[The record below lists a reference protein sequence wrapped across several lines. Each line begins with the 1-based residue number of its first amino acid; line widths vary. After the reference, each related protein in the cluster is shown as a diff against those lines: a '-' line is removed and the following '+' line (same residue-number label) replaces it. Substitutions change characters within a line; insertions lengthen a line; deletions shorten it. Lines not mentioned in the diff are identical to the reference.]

1 MRKTLPIGTYGYDNE
16 QASSRKLVNCTA
28 EQGPAD
34 GNNPIIVRRMPGI
47 DSFATAGTKNRGA
60 HVFKDELYTVSGTS
74 LYKTDANGVVTTIGA
89 LPGTGRVRIA
99 DNGVT
104 MVIVTNP
111 LAYSTTGTTVSQI
124 IDGVFTGFG
133 GASDVAFLDGY
144 LIFTVPNSRVTFTSG
159 LNALTFN
166 ALDFTSIEGSTDN
179 LLGVIVDHRQAIFLK
194 EKSTELWYN
203 AGIATGYPLARSPN
217 GFLEVGCAARDTVAK
232 LGGAVYWLADD
243 LTVRQLSSD
252 SYRHSPV
259 IITNTGVAKF
269 IRNGINPLGFAYT
282 FEDKHYY
289 TLTFDSVTIE
299 YDILAK
305 EWHNRSTFARSNW
318 QVLTTIEVY
327 GDILALDSNS
337 GKIGKLSNLVR
348 TEFGGTQKVS
358 WTYQEIASEGRRIVH
373 NRFELEIG
381 TGVGLTTGEG
391 SDPQIALWIS
401 DDGGKQF
408 YEFDMR
414 SLGKRGE
421 YLDRVYWTDLGSS
434 YNRVYRCEVSDAV
447 DVLAFNTSIEVVG
460 GLF

>member
-194 EKSTELWYN
+194 ERSTELWYD
-203 AGIATGYPLARSPN
+203 AGISTGYPLARSPN
-217 GFLEVGCAARDTVAK
+217 GFLEVGCVARDTAVK

-243 LTVRQLSSD
+243 LTVRQLSGS
-252 SYRHSPV
+252 SPN
-259 IITNTGVAKF
+259 IITNPGVAKF
-269 IRNGINPLGFAYT
+269 IRGGIDPFGFAYT

-381 TGVGLTTGEG
+381 TGVGLTTGNG
-391 SDPQIALWIS
+391 SDPQIGLWIS

-408 YEFDMR
+408 YEYDTR
-414 SLGKRGE
+414 SLGKTGE

>member
-1 MRKTLPIGTYGYDNE
+1 LCLH
-16 QASSRKLVNCTA
+16 A
-28 EQGPAD
+28 
-34 GNNPIIVRRMPGI
+34 
-47 DSFATAGTKNRGA
+47 
-60 HVFKDELYTVSGTS
+60 
-74 LYKTDANGVVTTIGA
+74 
-89 LPGTGRVRIA
+89 
-99 DNGVT
+99 
-104 MVIVTNP
+104 
-111 LAYSTTGTTVSQI
+111 
-124 IDGVFTGFG
+124 
-133 GASDVAFLDGY
+133 
-144 LIFTVPNSRVTFTSG
+144 
-159 LNALTFN
+159 
-166 ALDFTSIEGSTDN
+166 
-179 LLGVIVDHRQAIFLK
+179 
-194 EKSTELWYN
+194 
-203 AGIATGYPLARSPN
+203 
-217 GFLEVGCAARDTVAK
+217 DTVAK

-243 LTVRQLSSD
+243 LTVRQLSSE
-252 SYRHSPV
+252 V
-259 IITNTGVAKF
+259 IGTVLIIITNSGVAKF
-269 IRNGINPLGFAYT
+269 IRGGINPLGFAYT

-381 TGVGLTTGEG
+381 TGVGLTTGNG
-391 SDPQIALWIS
+391 SDPQIGLWIS

-408 YEFDMR
+408 YEYDTR
-414 SLGKRGE
+414 SLGKTGE

>member
-1 MRKTLPIGTYGYDNE
+1 MRKILPIGTYGYDNE

-47 DSFATAGTKNRGA
+47 DSFVTAGTKNRGA
-60 HVFKDELYTVSGTS
+60 HVFKDELYTVSGTF
-74 LYKTDANGVVTTIGA
+74 LYKTDANGVVTTIGTI
-89 LPGTGRVRIA
+89 PGTNQVRID
-99 DNGVT
+99 DNGDT

-111 LAYSTTGTTVSQI
+111 LAFSTTGTSVLQI
-124 IDGVFTGFG
+124 TDSVFTGFG

-144 LIFTVPNSRVTFTSG
+144 LFFTVPNSRVTFASG

-166 ALDFTSIEGSTDN
+166 ALDFASIEGSTDN
-179 LLGVIVDHRQAIFLK
+179 LLGVIIDHRQAIFFK
-194 EKSTELWYN
+194 EGSTELWYD
-203 AGIATGYPLARSPN
+203 AGIATGFPLARSPN
-217 GFLEVGCAARDTVAK
+217 GFLEVGCAARNTVAK
-232 LGGAVYWLADD
+232 FGGAVYWLADD
-243 LTVRQLSSD
+243 FTVRQLSGS
-252 SYRHSPV
+252 SPV
-259 IITNTGVAKF
+259 IITNSGIAKF
-269 IRNGINPLGFAYT
+269 IRGGVNPLGFAYT

-305 EWHNRSTFARSNW
+305 EWHNRSTFTRPNW
-318 QVLTTIEVY
+318 QVLNTIEVY

-381 TGVGLTTGEG
+381 TGVGLTNGNG
-391 SDPQIALWIS
+391 SDPQIGLWIS

-408 YEFDMR
+408 YEYDTR
-414 SLGKRGE
+414 SLGKTGE